1 MSILKPNDLK
11 IIITQSLIYIYRSEE
26 NKIKDEC
33 CGFWTFINLNEN
45 NELIISSFQKNPSE
59 TWALEW
65 YSKKEGGFGWF
76 PYCDKKYPLKMFC
89 PGQHHPINK
98 ARRCLLN
105 PAFHSPE
112 RYLTSF
118 LVYSSA
124 KPDLDARCPER

>member
-45 NELIISSFQKNPSE
+45 NKLIISSFQKIPSE

-76 PYCDKKYPLKMFC
+76 PYCDKKYPLKD
-89 PGQHHPINK
+89 IEYSVILVNK
-98 ARRCLLN
+98 DL
-105 PAFHSPE
+105 PE
-112 RYLTSF
+112 RGIITAEIL
-118 LVYSSA
+118 LA
-124 KPDLDARCPER
+124 LKK